1 MGTTPNLGL
10 RYPEETD
17 IPDVATDIKE
27 LALDVDSAV
36 SAAPG
41 TPLGAYLEWPWAA
54 SQIPTWSLL
63 PYNQL
68 LTAAAYP
75 ALQAIADGAGRPYG
89 GSAGVNF
96 NMPDKRGRVSVGK
109 DDMGGTAANRITT
122 AVSGADGKTLGAVFG
137 AEGITL
143 TTAHLPAHAHA
154 HTLVLPTHA
163 HAHSLTLPAHA
174 HNAIGTTNSPAGD
187 NGSIGVQGSGYSSN
201 QWAAISNNTSSPA
214 IAGAVGNNSSA
225 PAISGSISNS
235 TGGDGAHQN
244 TQPSIIVNVFMRVT

>member
-41 TPLGAYLEWPWAA
+41 TVLGSIVEWPWAA
-54 SQIPTWSLL
+54 SQIPAWALL
-63 PYNQL
+63 PYGQL

-75 ALQAIADGAGRPYG
+75 ALQVLADNSGRPNG

-96 NMPDKRGRVSVGK
+96 NMPDYRGRIGVGK
-109 DDMGGTAANRITT
+109 DDMGGTDSGRITV
-122 AVSGADGKTLGAVFG
+122 AISGIDGQTVGAVFG

-143 TTAHLPAHAHA
+143 TSAQIPAHSHPHA
-154 HTLVLPTHA
+154 
-163 HAHSLTLPAHA
+163 LTLPNHVHA
-174 HNAIGTTNSPAGD
+174 DSGHTHTVPIPYAGSNVPDGSKNVYAFQSQSYTTSVGYANIGNPTTLPAIG
-187 NGSIGVQGSGYSSN
+187 
-201 QWAAISNNTSSPA
+201 
-214 IAGAVGNNSSA
+214 
-225 PAISGSISNS
+225 GSISNS
-235 TGGDGAHQN
+235 TGGGGAHQN
-244 TQPSIIVNVFMRVT
+244 AQPSIIVNVFMRVI